1 MSPVTPP
8 ARPSARSDLMD
19 DDVDQGILVPG
30 TAGVLG
36 VGVDIIE
43 TSRFRGLAQDSGV
56 VSQFLTDEEIVEVFS
71 KQAPGPTLAGRFAAK
86 EAVIKAFRTAFP
98 SRRIF
103 FRDIVIVHGASGEP
117 MARIHEDEPGNY
129 QIILSVSHTEE
140 RAIAFAAV
148 VRMDDADGSGPTC
161 DIKDDIL

>member
-1 MSPVTPP
+1 MN
-8 ARPSARSDLMD
+8 D
-19 DDVDQGILVPG
+19 DEDQGILVPG

-43 TSRFRGLAQDSGV
+43 TSRFRGLARDSGV
-56 VSQFLTDEEIVEVFS
+56 VAQFLTNEEIAEVFS

-98 SRRIF
+98 NHRIF
-103 FRDIVIVHGASGEP
+103 FQDIVIFRGASGEP
-117 MARIHEDEPGNY
+117 RARILSDEPGNY
-129 QIILSVSHTEE
+129 QILLSVSHSDE

-148 VRMDDADGSGPTC
+148 VRTDDADGPGP
-161 DIKDDIL
+161 IYNAEDDIL